1 MASTFTN
8 DKTTWHEKGFRVPSI
23 NLVADTRNDLTLSRR
38 ASRAGKVPDSGA
50 FGHFQSCLPNLQ
62 ATTFKNQPTKLI
74 QLIVNL
80 RLNFHSDSW
89 NFLRSPASMT
99 KGSEPATPPAPTDN
113 LLATGGDHRKK
124 FLDLLC
130 VKFVSEHEGNSDE
143 RFIHLARILGRLV
156 LEDIYTTIR
165 IYIIN
170 KTNIKNHLQQ

>member
-1 MASTFTN
+1 MIWRCHAEHPELARFRTAAPFGTSGSSKAHANAERFHFERN
-8 DKTTWHEKGFRVPSI
+8 LYGFKWQIQV
-23 NLVADTRNDLTLSRR
+23 RR
-38 ASRAGKVPDSGA
+38 
-50 FGHFQSCLPNLQ
+50 FFQSCLPNLQ

-130 VKFVSEHEGNSDE
+130 VKIVSEHEGNSAE

-165 IYIIN
+165 I
-170 KTNIKNHLQQ
+170 